1 MILFRALN
9 NDDINN
15 LNKYDHIYSSLY
27 DSFNKSKENNKQ
39 IRKNVYN
46 YSNLCFN
53 GKRKYALDTI
63 IGHISGKRIGAKIS
77 PWVSVSN
84 DFDLVSSEYSIPQS
98 GRYNYSRDRKSIA
111 IIDLPDDF
119 IKSNKAELLEIR
131 ESNLVS
137 LVVDLRNGNLNKFY
151 DCGAVQAEKYNAD
164 MPGYNS
170 VADFNREVSGY
181 KTNVSGFSN
190 FATAVSEMVAFAG
203 ISKKFVKTI
212 LSPIVVDIVYACNI
226 TDYDF
231 IIKYNNELK
240 SLISDL
246 YPLYTGN
253 NLVDILYNNYK
264 NIKGNNIEEKYNYLM
279 NQKIIEISKIVEY
292 INKIYNKDFKVSRLL
307 DNRVIVKS
315 YNDLPGLNSK
325 IKNDLVLIE
334 KDNNVYYNSFDKNG
348 YYNDELNKVI
358 TFKKVLNKINK

>member
-15 LNKYDHIYSSLY
+15 LNKYDHIYSSLF
-27 DSFNKSKENNKQ
+27 DSYNKSKENNKQ

-98 GRYNYSRDRKSIA
+98 GRYNYARYRKNIA

-151 DCGAVQAEKYNAD
+151 DCGAVQAEKYNED

-253 NLVDILYNNYK
+253 NLVDILYSNYK
-264 NIKGNNIEEKYNYLM
+264 NIKPL
-279 NQKIIEISKIVEY
+279 

-307 DNRVIVKS
+307 DNRIIVKS

-348 YYNDELNKVI
+348 YYNEELNKVI